1 LKAEKL
7 KVCKRRDLLRFC
19 AFQFSAFRPKKS
31 ACLKQ
36 QQRVSSA
43 QKFAS
48 FCAPC
53 VTMPS
58 HNFIAAMTGAAI
70 MIIEILGVK
79 MLAPY
84 KEVQSC

>member
-1 LKAEKL
+1 
-7 KVCKRRDLLRFC
+7 
-19 AFQFSAFRPKKS
+19 
-31 ACLKQ
+31 
-36 QQRVSSA
+36 
-43 QKFAS
+43 
-48 FCAPC
+48 
-53 VTMPS
+53 MPS